1 MTTRNSRPIVWAIA
15 ASDSGGCAGIQADL
29 RTLND
34 LGVHGCSVITALTA
48 QNTQGIQH
56 IQPSSADNLS
66 AQLKALSTDLP
77 PKAIKLSVIPNA
89 EALSIIKEQL
99 AWQNSFC
106 VYDPV
111 ISSTS
116 GNSLVSAEVI
126 DQLPQI
132 YPYIDLLTPNLDE
145 ACRLSGVSIK
155 HTDDVK
161 NAAEKLLA
169 QGVKAVLIK
178 GGHAVKDSDDEI
190 CQDYYTDGELSFW
203 LTNHKQA
210 NPNSRATGCTLSSAI
225 AAFIAQGKPLQ
236 DALVL
241 ANAYVQQGLRLALSL
256 GDGNKVGTLANAGI
270 PETFADFPQVSATA
284 AAVNLP
290 EFARCDSLNHSVSL
304 GLYPVVDSIEWLE
317 KLLPLGVKTIQLRVK
332 NKSEAELDALV
343 KRASELGHQYNARMF
358 INDYW
363 QLAIKHN
370 AYGVH
375 LGQEDLDTAD
385 LTAIR
390 KAGVR
395 LGLSTHSEYEWTRA
409 ATFKPSYLAIGAIF
423 PTDTKE
429 VVIVG
434 TENLHQWVT
443 VLGKDFPLTAIGGIK
458 SHNLDQI
465 LSSGVGSVAVVTAI
479 TAADDYVK
487 ATQEL
492 MARIEG

>member
-1 MTTRNSRPIVWAIA
+1 MTKQASSRPIVWAIA

-34 LGVHGCSVITALTA
+34 LGTHGCSVITALTA

-56 IQPSSADNLS
+56 IQPTSADNLS
-66 AQLKALSTDLP
+66 AQLKALSADLP
-77 PKAIKLSVIPNA
+77 PKAIKLSVIPNT
-89 EALSIIKEQL
+89 EALSIIKDQL

-116 GNSLVSAEVI
+116 GNALVNAEVI
-126 DQLPQI
+126 DQLPQL

-145 ACRLSGVSIK
+145 ASRLSGVNIK
-155 HTDDVK
+155 HADDVK
-161 NAAEKLLA
+161 HAAEKLLA

-178 GGHAVKDSDDEI
+178 GGHSDDEI
-190 CQDYYTDGELSFW
+190 CQDFFSYSSSGTDGQHSFW

-256 GDGNKVGTLANAGI
+256 GDDNKVGTLANAGT
-270 PETFADFPQVSATA
+270 PETFADFPQISDTA
-284 AAVNLP
+284 EAVNLP
-290 EFARCDSLNHSVSL
+290 AFPRCDSLNL

-332 NKSEAELDALV
+332 NKTDAELDELV
-343 KRASELGHQYNARMF
+343 KRASELGHQHNARMF
-358 INDYW
+358 INDHW
-363 QLAIKHN
+363 QLAIKHK

-375 LGQEDLDTAD
+375 LGQEDLDSAD
-385 LTAIR
+385 LAAIR
-390 KAGVR
+390 EAGVH
-395 LGLSTHSEYEWTRA
+395 LGLSTHSEYEWARA

-429 VVIVG
+429 VIIVG
-434 TENLHQWVT
+434 TENLHQWVK
-443 VLGKDFPLTAIGGIK
+443 VLSKGFPLTAIGGIK

-479 TAADDYVK
+479 TAAEDYVK
-487 ATQEL
+487 ATEEL

>member
-1 MTTRNSRPIVWAIA
+1 MTTRHSRPIVWAIA

-29 RTLND
+29 RALND

-56 IQPSSADNLS
+56 IQPTSADNLS
-66 AQLKALSTDLP
+66 AQLKALGADLP
-77 PKAIKLSVIPNA
+77 PKAIKLSVIPNT

-116 GNSLVSAEVI
+116 GNALVSAEVI
-126 DQLPQI
+126 DQLPQL

-145 ACRLSGVSIK
+145 ASRLSGVNIQ
-155 HTDDVK
+155 HADDVK
-161 NAAEKLLA
+161 QAAEKLLA

-178 GGHAVKDSDDEI
+178 GGHSDDEI
-190 CQDYYTDGELSFW
+190 CQDYFSGSISDTETHSFW
-203 LTNHKQA
+203 LTNHKQR

-225 AAFIAQGKPLQ
+225 AAFIAQGKPLL

-256 GDGNKVGTLANAGI
+256 GDDNKVGTLANAGT
-270 PETFADFPQVSATA
+270 PETFTDFPQISATA
-284 AAVNLP
+284 EAVNLP
-290 EFARCDSLNHSVSL
+290 AFPRCDSLKL

-332 NKSEAELDALV
+332 NKTDAELDELV
-343 KRASELGHQYNARMF
+343 KRASELGHQYNARLF

-363 QLAIKHN
+363 QLAIKYK

-385 LTAIR
+385 LAAIR
-390 KAGVR
+390 EAGVH
-395 LGLSTHSEYEWTRA
+395 LGLSTHSEYEWARA

-429 VVIVG
+429 VIIVG
-434 TENLHQWVT
+434 TENLHQWVK
-443 VLGKDFPLTAIGGIK
+443 VLNKNFPLTAIGGIK

-492 MARIEG
+492 MERIEG